1 MRTTEKIVMGDEFKV
16 NTVKKICIFIRG
28 KRGIDSKFIRLSKER
43 HSNKLWLPLDSLI
56 NLYMAAAKSFK
67 IINEL
72 SPGNACFSLSP
83 HIDQVGVEE
92 RASRFTKRSIKKESK
107 MNGLKLVLNM
117 IDLTTLEG
125 KDTDGKVKQLC
136 YKAMHPHDVV
146 ADIPTVAAICVYP
159 SMVKVAK
166 KALGDSGIKVAS
178 VATAFPSG
186 QAPRDIKIRDTKYAV
201 NEGADE
207 VDMVI
212 SRGKFHAGEYNFVFD
227 EIAAI
232 KEACGDARLKVILET
247 GELGTFDK
255 VRRAS
260 DIAMYA
266 GADFIKTSTGKISP
280 AATMPVTLVMLEAI
294 RDFYY
299 KTGKMIGMKPAGGIS
314 KSKLALHY
322 LVMVK
327 EVLGE
332 DWLTNEWFR
341 FGASSLANDVLMQ
354 IMKEK
359 TGLYQSANY
368 FSVD

>member
-1 MRTTEKIVMGDEFKV
+1 M
-16 NTVKKICIFIRG
+16 TVKQKN
-28 KRGIDSKFIRLSKER
+28 S
-43 HSNKLWLPLDSLI
+43 LPQGTAM
-56 NLYMAAAKSFK
+56 NTF
-67 IINEL
+67 
-72 SPGNACFSLSP
+72 FSLTP

-92 RASRFTKRSIKKESK
+92 RASRFTKRSIKKDTK
-107 MNGLKLVLNM
+107 LNGLKLVLNM

-136 YKAMHPHDVV
+136 YKAMHPHD
-146 ADIPTVAAICVYP
+146 AYTQLTGDPLPTVAAICVYP

-186 QAPRDIKIRDTKYAV
+186 QAPADIKIRDTKYAV
-201 NEGADE
+201 LEGADE

-232 KEACGDARLKVILET
+232 KEACGTARLKVILET
-247 GELGTFDK
+247 GELGTLDK

-260 DIAMYA
+260 DIAMHA
-266 GADFIKTSTGKISP
+266 GADFIKTSTGKIQP

-299 KTGKMIGMKPAGGIS
+299 ETGKMIGMKPAGGIS

-332 DWLTNEWFR
+332 DWLNNEWFR

-354 IMKEK
+354 LMKEK